1 MQYNKYNFNYFIN
14 LILIYILFVE
24 RKNVFIK
31 LTKTIEYISTKKK
44 YNTNINKYYNKDYQK
59 QYIKNKIY

>member
-14 LILIYILFVE
+14 LILIYMLFVE
-24 RKNVFIK
+24 RKKVFIK
-31 LTKTIEYISTKKK
+31 LTKTIECISTKKK

>member
-1 MQYNKYNFNYFIN
+1 M
-14 LILIYILFVE
+14 LFVE